1 MAYPS
6 LINIEQMPVIEA
18 YQMDIKYAN
27 LMPNS
32 RIIYRIYHVITTI
45 VTDS

>member
-6 LINIEQMPVIEA
+6 LIKKEQMPVIKV
-18 YQMDIKYAN
+18 YQMDIEYAN
-27 LMPNS
+27 LMPNT
-32 RIIYRIYHVITTI
+32 RIIYRVNHVITTI